1 MPLTKIFQWTKD
13 QNDKIKGLGKQIT
26 NNNNKTFRIMKKNYF
41 MLAAATMMLAA
52 CAETDLVNEI
62 AVEETPQAIG
72 FETFADKVTRAV
84 TDIKDQSGNVTQSNT
99 TKLESYHSSFG
110 VWAYKTTTTTT
121 NVMPNFKVQTT
132 DQGNTWT
139 YAAVNNQPLKYWDK
153 NAKYSFYAYAPYV
166 ADGVSETSG
175 VISIE
180 NGEYAANEN
189 LQTTLSTT
197 LNSSKFSGIGEA
209 SSEASTDW
217 MIAAQITEYD
227 TYANPVNEVF
237 SHIMSKIVVKL
248 ISTVPNTTINSV
260 SVNNVYGSGEYNGS
274 TWVPAGNAKSINGT
288 IPNGETSVGTLVTAS
303 TAYYV
308 MEYLLIPSTQAP
320 TFSINY
326 TVNGDTYTVTDKEIT
341 GITKFDANTKYELTV
356 TIDLTAIEFSA
367 TASDFTSSGTGSA
380 TIY

>member
-1 MPLTKIFQWTKD
+1 
-13 QNDKIKGLGKQIT
+13 
-26 NNNNKTFRIMKKNYF
+26 MKKNYF
-41 MLAAATMMLAA
+41 MLAATAALFAA

-62 AVEETPQAIG
+62 AVEGTPQAIG

-84 TDIKDQSGNVTQSNT
+84 TDIKDQSGNVTHSNT

-153 NAKYSFYAYAPYV
+153 KAKYSFYAYAPYV
-166 ADGVSETSG
+166 ADGVGETSG

-189 LQTTLSTT
+189 LQTTLSPT
-197 LNSSKFSGIGEA
+197 LNSSEFSGTGET
-209 SSEASTDW
+209 SQIASTDW
-217 MIAAQITEYD
+217 MIAAQITGYD
-227 TYANPVNEVF
+227 TYTDPVNEVF

-248 ISTVPNTTINSV
+248 ISTVDNTVINSV
-260 SVNNVYGSGEYNGS
+260 SVNNVYGSGSYNGA
-274 TWVPAGNAKSINGT
+274 TWVPTGNAKSINGT
-288 IPNGETSVGTLVTAS
+288 IPNGETSVGTLATAS

-308 MEYLLIPSTQAP
+308 MEYLLIPSAQAP

-326 TVNGDTYTVTDKEIT
+326 TVNGDTYTVTNEAIT
-341 GITKFDANTKYELTV
+341 GITEFAANTKYELTV